1 MPAVE
6 KRLAELGL
14 VLPPP
19 PVVPPN
25 VAIPFQWVRV
35 RGSRAFLSGHGALS
49 AEGAPQGPFGRVP
62 SEVAVEQAQESA
74 RAAVLAMLAGLQRA
88 LGDLDRI
95 AAWLTVN
102 AFVHAD
108 PDYPWT
114 TLVANP
120 ASELLLE
127 IFGPEVGAHART
139 APGVAALPFD
149 LPVIVAG
156 EVEVLR

>member
-1 MPAVE
+1 
-6 KRLAELGL
+6 
-14 VLPPP
+14 
-19 PVVPPN
+19 
-25 VAIPFQWVRV
+25 
-35 RGSRAFLSGHGALS
+35 
-49 AEGAPQGPFGRVP
+49 
-62 SEVAVEQAQESA
+62 
-74 RAAVLAMLAGLQRA
+74 MLAGLQRA

-95 AAWLTVN
+95 TAWLTVN
-102 AFVHAD
+102 AFVCAD
-108 PDYPWT
+108 PGYPWT

-156 EVEVLR
+156 EVEILR